1 MSAPNPI
8 IQQLNVLSQKLSNI
22 NSGTIIQK
30 NKAFLENIRSKLS
43 SILDKI
49 KQLNGLAV
57 SKNTQVQQMSQQ
69 MNDQLTQMKTELNK
83 CIQANAGQNQAVTEA
98 LTRLGTTIDN
108 EVKQFQSLNTTSQET
123 NGLFDQLVSQINSE
137 ITNLNNAI
145 TSTSTTKGGKAK
157 KARKKSRRNKK
168 GGWVIDASAS
178 KSSNGSNRYK
188 KSKKRRSYSYS
199 S

>member
-8 IQQLNVLSQKLSNI
+8 IQQLNTLSQKMTTV
-22 NSGTIIQK
+22 NSGALIQK
-30 NKAFLENIRSKLS
+30 NKAFLENIRSKLT
-43 SILDKI
+43 SILEKI
-49 KQLNGLAV
+49 KQLNGLAAT
-57 SKNTQVQQMSQQ
+57 KNSQAQQMSQQ
-69 MNDQLTQMKTELNK
+69 MNQQLAQMKTELDK
-83 CIQANAGQNQAVTEA
+83 CLQANAGQNQAVTEA

-108 EVKQFQSLNTTSQET
+108 EVKQFQALNATSQET

-145 TSTSTTKGGKAK
+145 TTTTKGGKAR
-157 KARKKSRRNKK
+157 KARKRSRRNKK

-178 KSSNGSNRYK
+178 KSSSGSNRYK

-199 S
+199 N